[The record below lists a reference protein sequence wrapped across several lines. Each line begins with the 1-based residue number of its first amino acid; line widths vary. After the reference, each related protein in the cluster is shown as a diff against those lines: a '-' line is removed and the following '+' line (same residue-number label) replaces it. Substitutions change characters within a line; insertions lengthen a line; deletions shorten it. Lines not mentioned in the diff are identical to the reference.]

1 VDFFRYTEK
10 AAAMR
15 NIGLHPLPVTGERVL
30 RLLGITQRPLK
41 SGELANALGLVPS
54 QTRSAC
60 ESLIEHGYVTH
71 RAMATWALS
80 SKGRIWAK
88 EQGALAS

>member
-15 NIGLHPLPVTGERVL
+15 NTALQGLPVTGERVL

-60 ESLIEHGYVTH
+60 ESLIEHGYVT
-71 RAMATWALS
+71 RRRVTWALS
-80 SKGRIWAK
+80 RKGRDWAK
-88 EQGALAS
+88 GQGALVS